1 MKKEQAIQLTPEEEL
16 QAIIDKAKKKH
27 GRVYKTIIADEV
39 IIWRLLKRSEFK
51 EVMNK
56 VVYRQEFAEDE
67 NGNLVYDENGNN
79 VMIDVQDE
87 DLTYEMRQEEIAK
100 AVILYPQGIV
110 ENMAAV
116 AEIISTECM
125 IKSGFGE
132 APVTEQC

>member
-1 MKKEQAIQLTPEEEL
+1 MKKEQQIQLTPEEEL
-16 QAIIDKAKKKH
+16 QTIIDKAKKKY

-51 EVMNK
+51 EVMSK

-67 NGNLVYDENGNN
+67 EGNLIYDENGNN
-79 VMIDVQDE
+79 VMVDIEDE

-100 AVILYPQGIV
+100 AVIIHPVGIV

-116 AEIISTECM
+116 ADIISTECM
-125 IKSGFGE
+125 LKSGFGE
-132 APVTEQC
+132 TPVTEQC